1 MSKYSKSTYTP
12 RNHASNNNND
22 AMLYYLHNETQFDTI
37 TNMDTRVK
45 QLYNQS
51 NTFHNIVD

>member
-1 MSKYSKSTYTP
+1 MSKYSKSTYRP

-22 AMLYYLHNETQFDTI
+22 GMLFYLYNETQFD

>member
-22 AMLYYLHNETQFDTI
+22 GMLFYLYNETQFD